1 MTELSGLTLVPS
13 TKAERIYK
21 VTISDEVRK
30 SMVAGSW
37 IRRMFEEA
45 VALKQRYGEENVFDL
60 SLGNPVME
68 PPPDFKHRL
77 RTLAEN
83 PIPGMHRY
91 MENAGY
97 TETRAAV
104 ATQLSLETGLK
115 FTLDEIIM
123 TCGAA
128 GALNVVLKT
137 ILNQGDEVIIFAPY
151 FAEYIN
157 YISNHG
163 GVVKVLPTDEQF
175 MLKLDVLE
183 AAIGAKTKA
192 VIINSP
198 NNPSGAVYDEN
209 LIHRLGK
216 LLLEKEALYGTQIC
230 LISDEAYR
238 RIIYDG
244 LEYPPVGPHYSQS
257 IVVTSHSKDLALP
270 GERIGYIAVHPDC
283 SQREEL
289 VDGLIYCNRTLGFVN
304 APAMMQHVVRHLQ
317 QVTVPVGEYQ
327 KKRDFLYDHLIGMG
341 YSVIKPRGAFYMFPK
356 SPLEDDVTFVKKLQ
370 QWNVLT
376 VPGRGFGAPGY
387 FRISYCVDDRTLE
400 GSLYGFQKAAQEFNL
415 C

>member
-1 MTELSGLTLVPS
+1 V
-13 TKAERIYK
+13 AERIYE
-21 VTISDEVRK
+21 VSISDRVRE
-30 SMVAGSW
+30 SMAAGSW

-45 VALKQRYGEENVFDL
+45 AALKQQYGEENIFDL

-68 PPPDFKHRL
+68 PPPEFERRL

-97 TETRAAV
+97 PETRAAV
-104 ATQLSLETGLK
+104 AAQLSLETGLK
-115 FTLDEIIM
+115 FTPGEIIM
-123 TCGAA
+123 TSGAA

-137 ILNQGDEVIIFAPY
+137 ILNRGDEVIIFAPY
-151 FAEYIN
+151 FAEYVH
-157 YISNHG
+157 YIGNHD

-175 MLKLDVLE
+175 MPKLDVLE

-198 NNPSGAVYDEN
+198 NNPSGAVYHED

-216 LLLEKEALYGTQIC
+216 LLREKEAQYGIQLL

-238 RIIYDG
+238 KIIYDG
-244 LEYPPVGPHYSQS
+244 LEYPPVWPHYSQS
-257 IVVTSHSKDLALP
+257 IIATSHSKDLALP

-289 VDGLIYCNRTLGFVN
+289 VDGLIFCNRTLGFVN
-304 APAMMQHVVRHLQ
+304 ASALMQHIVRNLQ

-327 KKRDFLYDHLIGMG
+327 KKRDFLYDHLVEMG

-356 SPLEDDVTFVKKLQ
+356 SPLEDDVAFVRKLQ
-370 QWNVLT
+370 QWRVLT
-376 VPGRGFGAPGY
+376 VPGHGFGSPGY

-400 GSLYGFQKAAQEFNL
+400 GSLGGFQKAAQEFNL
-415 C
+415 Y